1 MILITRPRKEALK
14 LKKELADLNI
24 KSIVDP
30 MLSYTSFESRI
41 PFAKKAYYLVASVKA
56 VEALVNSSGNVK
68 NLKSA
73 KFITIG
79 NKSAKLLKNNNICRV
94 IKTYEDSSQL
104 IESLSNQNKVKKL
117 FYLCG
122 SQYNKIMLEKLKKL
136 GIQTQLVQVYKTIKK
151 KNFNKITLHSFVTNK
166 IKVITFYS
174 KSAVINFFDVLQ
186 KAGISVKA
194 TKLTYICISSNVGTE
209 VKKNVSNGQIKKL
222 VIAKKPNKRAMIEV
236 IQSYS

>member
-1 MILITRPRKEALK
+1 MILITRPKKEALK
-14 LKKELADLNI
+14 LQKELADLNI

-56 VEALVNSSGNVK
+56 VEALFNSSGNVK

-151 KNFNKITLHSFVTNK
+151 NNFK
-166 IKVITFYS
+166 IKTINLEIFQLNFKQVNKCLDFLQLKSGFYGRGL
-174 KSAVINFFDVLQ
+174 DPLQ
-186 KAGISVKA
+186 SSQASGFKC
-194 TKLTYICISSNVGTE
+194 KL
-209 VKKNVSNGQIKKL
+209 
-222 VIAKKPNKRAMIEV
+222 M
-236 IQSYS
+236 